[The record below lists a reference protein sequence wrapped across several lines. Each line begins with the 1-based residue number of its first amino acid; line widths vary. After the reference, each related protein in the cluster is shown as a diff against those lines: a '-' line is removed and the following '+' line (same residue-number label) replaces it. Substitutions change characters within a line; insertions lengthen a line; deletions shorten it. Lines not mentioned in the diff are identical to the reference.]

1 MFRPNFSISLNALF
15 SQSQTTSA
23 TVLLHEGS
31 IRRKIKYVTKKLAVN
46 RQIAEQLAKKEGKKR
61 KEKECERI
69 VECLMFKFSVLVSC
83 CLVFNV

>member
-1 MFRPNFSISLNALF
+1 MQQKGRNGIADSTNIQTQIVFRPNFSISLNALF

-46 RQIAEQLAKKEGKKR
+46 RQIAEQLAKKRGKETER
-61 KEKECERI
+61 KG
-69 VECLMFKFSVLVSC
+69 M
-83 CLVFNV
+83 